1 MRNGAGSLQSN
12 GDDPGDA
19 AQEGQASSLILDE
32 LDSGV
37 GGRLG
42 MPVGRLLQRM
52 VSSGAQG
59 LSQIHQVLC
68 VSHLPQVWHIEECIY
83 LPIFLT
89 ANVDSLICFPVTGT
103 ACLLF
108 VMFV

>member
-1 MRNGAGSLQSN
+1 MRNGAGSLQTN
-12 GDDPGDA
+12 REDLGDA

-59 LSQIHQVLC
+59 PSHIHQVLC
-68 VSHLPQVWHIEECIY
+68 VSHLPQVRHFEGCN
-83 LPIFLT
+83 LPAFLT
-89 ANVDSLICFPVTGT
+89 ANVDSFICCPVT
-103 ACLLF
+103 ASLVSVVF
-108 VMFV
+108 V